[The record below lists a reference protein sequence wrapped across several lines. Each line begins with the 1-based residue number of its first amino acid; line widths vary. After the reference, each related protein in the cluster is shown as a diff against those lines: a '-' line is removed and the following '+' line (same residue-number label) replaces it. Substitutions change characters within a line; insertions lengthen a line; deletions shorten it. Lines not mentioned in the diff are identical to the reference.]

1 MKITGVIISTTDAAD
16 KIAEALS
23 PDNAGY
29 MQCSAEGDRVK
40 ATVEGTSPR
49 TVLATVDD
57 YLMNLS
63 VAWQV
68 HESASKKTTNKT
80 R

>member
-1 MKITGVIISTTDAAD
+1 MKITGVIISKTEAAD
-16 KIAEALS
+16 KIADALS
-23 PDNAGY
+23 PDNVGY
-29 MQCSAEGDRVK
+29 MTCSAQGNTLQ
-40 ATVEGTSPR
+40 AAVEGTSPR

-68 HESASKKTTNKT
+68 HESAGTKSTKK
-80 R
+80 